1 MNTDL
6 NIAGLIPLSQPYDSD
21 PLAKWYYTGKE
32 QVPVIPNASVVDWIL
47 VELRDAPS
55 APMATGATM
64 IAQRAAF
71 ILGDG
76 SIVATDGGSMIKF
89 YVTFTFNPYLVI
101 WHRNHLG
108 VLSANPMTP
117 VAPGIY
123 SYDFSTGVGQAY
135 GGALGHKNLGG
146 GTYGMF
152 GGDGVPNGL
161 INNPDKT
168 NVWTPNVGTSGYKAG
183 DYNLDS
189 QVNNPNKNDIWVPNL
204 GQGTQVPN

>member
-1 MNTDL
+1 
-6 NIAGLIPLSQPYDSD
+6 
-21 PLAKWYYTGKE
+21 
-32 QVPVIPNASVVDWIL
+32 
-47 VELRDAPS
+47 
-55 APMATGATM
+55 MATGATM

-189 QVNNPNKNDIWVPNL
+189 QVNNPDKNDIWVPNL